1 MKFTLA
7 QNKSNIL
14 VAISFCAIAALQT
27 LIIRLEGQPWWCKCE
42 GAQLWIGAA
51 YSEHTSQ
58 HLADPYSFSHMLH
71 GFLFWWLLAWLLAW
85 LAPRLA
91 LGWQFVIALALEAS
105 WEILE
110 NSPWVIERYRQAT
123 AAVGYSGDSVIN
135 TLGDLASAGAGFWLA
150 RWLGWR
156 WTLALLVAIELILLA
171 AIRDNLTLNVLMLA
185 VPLPGLKEWQSG
197 AA

>member
-1 MKFTLA
+1 MIFTVS
-7 QNKSNIL
+7 QNKYYVL
-14 VAISFCAIAALQT
+14 VVSSVCAIAALQT
-27 LIIRLEGQPWWCKCE
+27 FVIRLEGQPWWCKC
-42 GAQLWIGAA
+42 GGSQLWIGSA

-58 HLADPYSFSHMLH
+58 HLVDPYSFSHVLH
-71 GFLFWWLLAWLLAW
+71 GFLFWWLLAWL
-85 LAPRLA
+85 APRLA
-91 LGWQFVIALALEAS
+91 AGWQFVSALVLETS

-110 NSPWVIERYRQAT
+110 NSPWVIERYRAAT

-135 TLGDLASAGAGFWLA
+135 TLGDLASAGLGFWLA

-156 WTLALLVAIELILLA
+156 WTLALLMAIELILLA